1 MLERGMT
8 ERVPL
13 DNINNRH
20 LTEGVFQDSD
30 GRLMFHGNGFTD
42 RAAHA
47 ASSHSSSPLVR
58 WLTKR

>member
-1 MLERGMT
+1 MLEHGVAW
-8 ERVPL
+8 RVPL
-13 DNINNRH
+13 DNIEDRH
-20 LTEGVFQDSD
+20 LTHGVFQDSD
-30 GRLMFHGNGFTD
+30 GRLMFHRNGFTD

>member
-8 ERVPL
+8 EHVPL
-13 DNINNRH
+13 DNIKDRH
-20 LTEGVFQDSD
+20 LTQDVFQDSD
-30 GRLMFHGNGFTD
+30 SRSMFHRNGFTD
-42 RAAHA
+42 PAAHA

>member
-13 DNINNRH
+13 DNINDRH
-20 LTEGVFQDSD
+20 LTQGVFQGSD
-30 GRLMFHGNGFTD
+30 RRSMFRGDGFTD